1 MWAGVQLFGSNA
13 GGRPEDATGW
23 RPSLSGSFVTG
34 VLVAFQDFPPQRCS
48 GPPAPA
54 RPRHAARWGC
64 ATAGAHWR
72 RAIHLAPVPRITPR
86 GLIRT
91 NVPAIPE
98 RGPLGLRAAC
108 CLTPS
113 DAVADR
119 SVGAA
124 WLQFQPGSDGEM
136 AQRRDGHCSGRN
148 VKSLLVA
155 C

>member
-1 MWAGVQLFGSNA
+1 MWARVQLFGSNA
-13 GGRPEDATGW
+13 GGRPEDATGR
-23 RPSLSGSFVTG
+23 RPSLSRSIVTG

-91 NVPAIPE
+91 NVPAILE
-98 RGPLGLRAAC
+98 CGPLGLRAAC
-108 CLTPS
+108 CLAPS
-113 DAVADR
+113 VTLLR
-119 SVGAA
+119 TAA
-124 WLQFQPGSDGEM
+124 WAPRGCNSNPGTT
-136 AQRRDGHCSGRN
+136 GRWRN
-148 VKSLLVA
+148 AATVTA
-155 C
+155 AGGT